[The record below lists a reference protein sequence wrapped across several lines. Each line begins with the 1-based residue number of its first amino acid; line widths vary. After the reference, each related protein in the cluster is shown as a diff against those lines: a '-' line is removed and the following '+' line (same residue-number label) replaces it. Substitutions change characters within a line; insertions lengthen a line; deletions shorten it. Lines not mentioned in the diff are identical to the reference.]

1 MVNGAA
7 GRALVAFAYGV
18 FPVCAVIAS
27 VVDCLQ
33 DKQCSRDVHWPTG
46 EVKTDLRLSHPI
58 RRRRFKRSNNVEQFT
73 AGLR

>member
-33 DKQCSRDVHWPTG
+33 DKQRSRDVHWPTG
-46 EVKTDLRLSHPI
+46 EVETGFPRSRSI
-58 RRRRFKRSNNVEQFT
+58 RRSRFKRSNNVEQFI
-73 AGLR
+73 AGLM

>member
-33 DKQCSRDVHWPTG
+33 DKQRSRDVHWPTG
-46 EVKTDLRLSHPI
+46 EVETGIRLSRSI